1 MAGRGVRVWLPS
13 PGKSHRSVRLIS
25 LWGLPVDEIL
35 SRAGIFQGV
44 EPSAVSALTKQF
56 QRVDFPRGHTV
67 FGQGEP
73 GDRLHIIVSGQAKIG
88 IRSSDGQENLLTFIG
103 PSDMFGEMSVFDPG
117 PRTSTATTITEVRA
131 VSKDRDALR
140 GHGSPI
146 ATKSPSSCCGSWPAG
161 CAAPTATWTPLVV
174 GAARVSFVRAAPGP
188 GDHSARGLWGG
199 SSHRRSS
206 PSETVRGQ

>member
-1 MAGRGVRVWLPS
+1 MRSPRSPSNFSASASHAGTPCSARVS
-13 PGKSHRSVRLIS
+13 PATGCTSSFRDRS
-25 LWGLPVDEIL
+25 
-35 SRAGIFQGV
+35 
-44 EPSAVSALTKQF
+44 
-56 QRVDFPRGHTV
+56 
-67 FGQGEP
+67 
-73 GDRLHIIVSGQAKIG
+73 KIG
-88 IRSSDGQENLLTFIG
+88 IRSSDGQENLLTIMG

-174 GAARVSFVRAAPGP
+174 GAARVCFVRAAPGP
-188 GDHSARGLWGG
+188 GGHSARGSGEGRATDVVHHPRRWPRTISFADGG
-199 SSHRRSS
+199 HQRLVD
-206 PSETVRGQ
+206 VRGTEPSARWQDAQPANVFG

>member
-73 GDRLHIIVSGQAKIG
+73 GDRLYIIVSGQVKSASVRRTARRICSPSWAPQTCSAKCQSSTRARG
-88 IRSSDGQENLLTFIG
+88 RRPLPPPLKCARS
-103 PSDMFGEMSVFDPG
+103 
-117 PRTSTATTITEVRA
+117 RRTATPCGGM
-131 VSKDRDALR
+131 DRR
-140 GHGSPI
+140 SP
-146 ATKSPSSCCGSWPAG
+146 
-161 CAAPTATWTPLVV
+161 
-174 GAARVSFVRAAPGP
+174 RNRRAAAAGL
-188 GDHSARGLWGG
+188 ARRL
-199 SSHRRSS
+199 RRTNSNLDT
-206 PSETVRGQ
+206 PRDE

>member
-67 FGQGEP
+67 FGQGER
-73 GDRLHIIVSGQAKIG
+73 GDRLYIIVSGQVKIG
-88 IRSSDGQENLLTFIG
+88 IRSSDGQENLLTIMDLRHVRRNV
-103 PSDMFGEMSVFDPG
+103 SLRPG
-117 PRTSTATTITEVRA
+117 PADV
-131 VSKDRDALR
+131 DR
-140 GHGSPI
+140 H
-146 ATKSPSSCCGSWPAG
+146 
-161 CAAPTATWTPLVV
+161 
-174 GAARVSFVRAAPGP
+174 
-188 GDHSARGLWGG
+188 H
-199 SSHRRSS
+199 HH
-206 PSETVRGQ
+206 

>member
-1 MAGRGVRVWLPS
+1 MAGRGVRVWVTVT
-13 PGKSHRSVRLIS
+13 GKSHRSVRLIS

-35 SRAGIFQGV
+35 SRAGILQGV
-44 EPSAVSALTKQF
+44 EPSAVSALTTQF

-73 GDRLHIIVSGQAKIG
+73 GDRLYIIVSGQVKIG
-88 IRSSDGQENLLTFIG
+88 IRSSDGQENLLAIMG

-117 PRTSTATTITEVRA
+117 PRTSTATTISEVRA

-188 GDHSARGLWGG
+188 GGHSARGLWRVEPPTWFTIRDGG
-199 SSHRRSS
+199 
-206 PSETVRGQ
+206 RGQ